1 MLLPERSERG
11 PGLGPG
17 PMSRATIQDDFF
29 EEVTMSTNYEDRG
42 RRYNGDDD
50 FDRGRSSQGGR
61 GGARGRFRRRRI
73 CRFCIEK
80 VDIIDFK
87 DARFLGN
94 FIPERGKIL
103 PRRISGNCAIH
114 QRMLAEAIKR
124 ARNIALLPYTTD

>member
-1 MLLPERSERG
+1 
-11 PGLGPG
+11 
-17 PMSRATIQDDFF
+17 
-29 EEVTMSTNYEDRG
+29 MSTNYEDRG
-42 RRYNGDDD
+42 RRYNNNGDDD
-50 FDRGRSSQGGR
+50 YDRGRSQQGR
-61 GGARGRFRRRRI
+61 GGRRMRRRRI

>member
-1 MLLPERSERG
+1 
-11 PGLGPG
+11 
-17 PMSRATIQDDFF
+17 
-29 EEVTMSTNYEDRG
+29 MSTNYEDRG
-42 RRYNGDDD
+42 RRYNNNNGDDD
-50 FDRGRSSQGGR
+50 YDRGRSPQGR
-61 GGARGRFRRRRI
+61 GGRRMRRRRI

>member
-1 MLLPERSERG
+1 
-11 PGLGPG
+11 
-17 PMSRATIQDDFF
+17 MSA
-29 EEVTMSTNYEDRG
+29 NYEDRN
-42 RRYNGDDD
+42 RNYEDRQRNYENDDD
-50 FDRGRSSQGGR
+50 GDRGRGGR
-61 GGARGRFRRRRI
+61 GGRRIHRRRI

-87 DARFLGN
+87 DLRLLSN
-94 FIPERGKIL
+94 YVPERGKIL

>member
-1 MLLPERSERG
+1 
-11 PGLGPG
+11 
-17 PMSRATIQDDFF
+17 
-29 EEVTMSTNYEDRG
+29 MSTNYEDRG

-50 FDRGRSSQGGR
+50 FDRGRSGGPGR
-61 GGARGRFRRRRI
+61 GGRRMRRRRI

-87 DARFLGN
+87 DAKFLGN